1 MRGQGDVRSGL
12 IRRFWVGGM
21 MRIGSLAIFLALA
34 GALSLSAGK
43 ASAQS
48 APSAV
53 RLAQVAPQEAPALRR
68 PRTRLRVYPYYEPGE
83 VYPRYFPG
91 PNAVRFCNATYV
103 QEYRPSGTVIV
114 PHMICH
120 WRGG

>member
-1 MRGQGDVRSGL
+1 MGE
-12 IRRFWVGGM
+12 M

-34 GALSLSAGK
+34 GELSLSAGRV
-43 ASAQS
+43 SAQS
-48 APSAV
+48 APSAFRV
-53 RLAQVAPQEAPALRR
+53 AQVAPQEAPAPRR
-68 PRTRLRVYPYYEPGE
+68 PPTRLRVYPYYYEPGD
-83 VYPRYFPG
+83 VYPHYFPG
-91 PNAVRFCNATYV
+91 PNAERFCNATYV

>member
-1 MRGQGDVRSGL
+1 MRGHGDVRSGL

-83 VYPRYFPG
+83 VSPRYFRG
-91 PNAVRFCNATYV
+91 PNAVRFCNASIV
-103 QEYRPSGTVIV
+103 QNDPATGTVIV
-114 PHMICH
+114 PHTSCH
-120 WRGG
+120 R